1 MFLNLT
7 QDNSLYVIINNIRF
21 APFLLNNYRY
31 LIISNFFLYASTR
44 LYGVTLCVVC
54 RQCMNHTKPAVRKL
68 SALGLGYKN

>member
-31 LIISNFFLYASTR
+31 LIISNFFFFM
-44 LYGVTLCVVC
+44 
-54 RQCMNHTKPAVRKL
+54 Q
-68 SALGLGYKN
+68 ALDYTV